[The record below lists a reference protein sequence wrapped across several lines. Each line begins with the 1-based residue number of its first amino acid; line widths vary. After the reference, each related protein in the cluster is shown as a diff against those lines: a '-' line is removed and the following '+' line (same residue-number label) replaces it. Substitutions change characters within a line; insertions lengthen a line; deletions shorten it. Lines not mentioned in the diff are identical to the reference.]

1 MGVRRSTRGLEKRLQ
16 INSQVKTGKMKRCRR
31 CCGARGKGPATHCKI
46 AMRSAPAAL
55 ENRDDAESGIARIY
69 LRGGKDF
76 AKLPKMGRRDPKL
89 LDSVFYE
96 FAKKSEWGGE
106 IPNYSSCSNR
116 N

>member
-16 INSQVKTGKMKRCRR
+16 INSQVKTGKTKRCRR
-31 CCGARGKGPATHCKI
+31 CCGARGNG
-46 AMRSAPAAL
+46 PAAL
-55 ENRDDAESGIARIY
+55 ENRDDAESGTARIY

-96 FAKKSEWGGE
+96 FAKKIRMGRRDTKLFELL
-106 IPNYSSCSNR
+106 
-116 N
+116 